1 VRGRER
7 LLLAQTVAESSLTT
21 FQVVVAVSS
30 AVVAW
35 LALVLGI
42 FNAWT
47 ARSALRLARQQED
60 RRTPQLEVWLSD
72 TFSVFEPDR
81 ARRMLGFSL
90 LMTNSSDS
98 PNAVVA
104 ADLHLTYISEGQ
116 VMTTVKLN
124 HRDEVMHPLPGLDEV
139 RSTPIP
145 VRLDS
150 GGAAS
155 AWLLY
160 AVPYGLL
167 PEGAAVE
174 GYELVLR
181 DSYQTTTSVASVTVR
196 EIMP

>member
-1 VRGRER
+1 MF
-7 LLLAQTVAESSLTT
+7 AQTATGSSLTT

-35 LALVLGI
+35 LALVLGL

-47 ARSALRLARQQED
+47 SRSALRLARQQEE

-72 TFSVFEPDR
+72 TFSVSEPDR
-81 ARRMLGFSL
+81 SRRMLGFSV
-90 LMTNSSDS
+90 LMTNCSDS

-104 ADLHLTYISEGQ
+104 ADLHLTYVTDGQ

-124 HRDEVMHPLPGLDEV
+124 HRDEVMRPLPGLDEV

-145 VRLDS
+145 VRLDAR
-150 GGAAS
+150 GAAS

-167 PEGAAVE
+167 SEGAAVD

-181 DSYQTTTSVASVTVR
+181 DSYQATTSVAAATVR